1 MKNTKDTETWV
12 SYFTDLKKFKIGYLK
27 IKFKNKFSDKIRL
40 TIDTK
45 EDLFF
50 VRKVLKFCKT
60 NQPKTDEILRVIK
73 YNPNLI
79 KINSMIKQKTVSKPK
94 FK

>member
-1 MKNTKDTETWV
+1 MGILF
-12 SYFTDLKKFKIGYLK
+12 YRFKKIKIGYLK

>member
-1 MKNTKDTETWV
+1 MERRQFGDGHRGLSGAGRELALAIDRYK
-12 SYFTDLKKFKIGYLK
+12 LRHHRRYL
-27 IKFKNKFSDKIRL
+27 
-40 TIDTK
+40 T
-45 EDLFF
+45 
-50 VRKVLKFCKT
+50 C
-60 NQPKTDEILRVIK
+60 DEILRVIK